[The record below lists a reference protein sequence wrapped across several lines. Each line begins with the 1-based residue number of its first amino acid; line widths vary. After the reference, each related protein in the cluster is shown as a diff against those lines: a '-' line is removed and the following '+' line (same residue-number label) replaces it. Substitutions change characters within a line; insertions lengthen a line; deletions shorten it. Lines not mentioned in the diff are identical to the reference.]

1 MLCSDGPL
9 CTGLRRIV
17 SSMLGSDGPLFF
29 TGLRGIVSGM
39 LGSDGPLFAQ
49 D

>member
-9 CTGLRRIV
+9 CTGLRGV
-17 SSMLGSDGPLFF
+17 VLSMLGSDGPLFC
-29 TGLRGIVSGM
+29 TGLRGIVSGV